1 MEDLSKSNRE
11 WVSRLQDVVSV
22 LNNERTILIGI
33 KPVEAIKQT
42 LIKQGSSQPVQD
54 YEEKLLDD
62 GLHISMN
69 LVSWRASNT
78 EAKEEN
84 DLLIL
89 FGQWTCIKSK
99 IGTFKSI
106 NQTVAELDS
115 NYRIHTPVCKLIL
128 LFLLCDNSVTMEC
141 SQSLEYSFIILIIIN
156 IEYFAQINDPSS
168 MVSLWAGIHISLQ
181 CTEKTDI

>member
-1 MEDLSKSNRE
+1 MQN
-11 WVSRLQDVVSV
+11 VVSV
-22 LNNERTILIGI
+22 LNNERTRLIGI

-42 LIKQGSSQPVQD
+42 LVKQGSSQPVQD

-78 EAKEEN
+78 EVKEEN

-89 FGQWTCIKSK
+89 FGQWMCIKSK

-106 NQTVAELDS
+106 NQ
-115 NYRIHTPVCKLIL
+115 H
-128 LFLLCDNSVTMEC
+128 
-141 SQSLEYSFIILIIIN
+141 FII
-156 IEYFAQINDPSS
+156 
-168 MVSLWAGIHISLQ
+168 
-181 CTEKTDI
+181 